1 MKLLDGYVYHTGL
14 FGQKAMQFLTEI
26 ARFDYDM
33 HVNVYGG
40 AAPHNLKQIF
50 AIMQN
55 GTVMKPNGELAVDL
69 FNNINYP
76 KKCQYSNEVFL
87 KKIVDYIKKVV
98 AIQANIEYINK
109 LYKAEFEGKDL
120 DEYKFSLNNF
130 NLRFVR
136 TTNVGYADKYPKDKI
151 SWEQKIYSPAVECY
165 FPNPNSVEKVYVD
178 KRHLMVSNKARVVNF
193 KNSDDSYTVDTFA
206 TTWYEVLGKKNEL
219 FDKLWND
226 DSKILI
232 GTHFNMQQ
240 VRCLCL
246 LLTNKESKK
255 LKTFPEEM
263 VRELAGTENDPLTSQ
278 VFEVQINDYFEYVKN
293 LQVKF
298 DEDITHAAHVALAEI
313 DRIKQDFLMKA
324 KNLAISTVQKY
335 NTDMGDTAETMKEMG
350 YKVTE
355 VANQINQHY
364 NTAVHCF
371 ETGHFW
377 K

>member
-14 FGQKAMQFLTEI
+14 FGQKAKQFLTEI

-33 HVNVYGG
+33 HVNVYGSV
-40 AAPHNLKQIF
+40 APYNLKQIF

-55 GTVMKPNGELAVDL
+55 NIVMKPNGELAVDL
-69 FNNINYP
+69 FNNISYP

-87 KKIVDYIKKVV
+87 KKIVDYIKKLVV
-98 AIQANIEYINK
+98 IQANIEYINK
-109 LYKAEFEGKDL
+109 LYKEEFENKNL
-120 DEYKFSLNNF
+120 EEYKFYLNNF
-130 NLRFVR
+130 NLRFVNK
-136 TTNVGYADKYPKDKI
+136 TYLGSSKMSYCNAI
-151 SWEQKIYSPAVECY
+151 ECY
-165 FPNPNSVEKVYVD
+165 FPNPISIEKGFVD
-178 KRHLMVSNKARVVNF
+178 KRHLMSNDAKTINF
-193 KNSDDSYTVDTFA
+193 KNSDDSYSVDVYA
-206 TTWYEVLGKKNEL
+206 PTWHEVLGKKNEL

-278 VFEVQINDYFEYVKN
+278 VFEIQIDDYFEYVKN

-324 KNLAISTVQKY
+324 KNLAVSAVQKY

-355 VANQINQHY
+355 VANNINQHY
-364 NTAVHCF
+364 NTAVNCF
-371 ETGHFW
+371 KKGIFW

>member
-1 MKLLDGYVYHTGL
+1 MKLLDGYVYHIGL
-14 FGQKAMQFLTEI
+14 FGQKAKQFLTEI

-33 HVNVYGG
+33 HVNVYGS

-130 NLRFVR
+130 NLRFVNK
-136 TTNVGYADKYPKDKI
+136 TYLGNSKMSYCNAI
-151 SWEQKIYSPAVECY
+151 ECY
-165 FPNPNSVEKVYVD
+165 FPNPISIEKGFVD
-178 KRHLMVSNKARVVNF
+178 KRHLMSNGAKTINF
-193 KNSDDSYTVDTFA
+193 KNSDDSYSVDVYA
-206 TTWYEVLGKKNEL
+206 PTWHEVLGKKNEL

-278 VFEVQINDYFEYVKN
+278 VFEIQIDDYFEYVKN
-293 LQVKF
+293 LQTKF

-324 KNLAISTVQKY
+324 KNLAISAVQKY

>member
-1 MKLLDGYVYHTGL
+1 MKLLDGYVYHIGL
-14 FGQKAMQFLTEI
+14 FGQKAKQFLTEI

-33 HVNVYGG
+33 HVNVYGS

-69 FNNINYP
+69 FNNISYP

-120 DEYKFSLNNF
+120 DEYKFCLNGF
-130 NLRFVR
+130 NLRFVK
-136 TTNVGYADKYPKDKI
+136 TTNIGQCDT
-151 SWEQKIYSPAVECY
+151 SNCPAVECY
-165 FPNPNSVEKVYVD
+165 FPSPNSVEKVYVD

-193 KNSDDSYTVDTFA
+193 KNSDDSYTVDTYA
-206 TTWYEVLGKKNEL
+206 PTWYEVLGKKNEL

-278 VFEVQINDYFEYVKN
+278 VFEVQIDDYFEYVKN

-324 KNLAISTVQKY
+324 KSLALSAVQKY

-364 NTAVHCF
+364 NTVVNCF
-371 ETGHFW
+371 KAGHFW